1 MKVHRKR
8 CRIRMIEQ
16 KEDEMNKMYIEN
28 IKSQRIILNRYSL
41 LIIYKLFLEII

>member
-1 MKVHRKR
+1 
-8 CRIRMIEQ
+8 MIEQ